1 MKEKV
6 VVGMKSDEEGEEK
19 AGSVEDWASKESAP
33 GLRFQERER
42 VEELVMGGR
51 GLRVGGGRRTVR
63 EADWEVEPRALESLE
78 KKMVAGWRPGS
89 VEGALMVAVTVTFE
103 PGGREP
109 LEVEKARQGARVETD
124 QARVAEPELVRV

>member
-1 MKEKV
+1 MKAKV
-6 VVGMKSDEEGEEK
+6 VVGMKLEEEGEEK
-19 AGSVEDWASKESAP
+19 AGSAEDWASKESAP

-78 KKMVAGWRPGS
+78 KKMVAGLRPGS

-109 LEVEKARQGARVETD
+109 LEVEKASQGARVETD